1 MSEPLRDGEEEIDE
15 AAHYFALA
23 SSCGDPERMAEITED
38 AARNLAPNQLTWLYR
53 RVDAMADRRRSE
65 LFQSTA
71 RLWKWLLELDGPVF
85 DNRRLT
91 SHARLYAA
99 HGVPSERKVLLVIF
113 TGKGGGLFI
122 STARF
127 LVRLPR
133 DRFDVLW
140 LQTPDGYDYPHGVP
154 GFGDSFAGVC
164 RSIAAIMPGYA
175 GAAAIGGSLGG
186 YSALRAAVLL
196 DMGVGI
202 SLSGRF
208 SSVRWLK
215 GKPATPAFDPLC
227 ACAPPTRAALSA
239 YYSVDHEGDARNAA
253 LLAAMRPSVKQVP
266 LRTHRHNVLAHI
278 VADGRFDPIFEG
290 IYRTAVRD
298 AGPLRTV
305 AASW

>member
-1 MSEPLRDGEEEIDE
+1 MSEAMPVSDEEGDE

-23 SSCGDPERMAEITED
+23 SACGDPERMVEITE
-38 AARNLAPNQLTWLYR
+38 AAVRNLAPHQLTWLYR
-53 RVDAMADRRRSE
+53 QVDAMADRERSM

-71 RLWKWLLELDGPVF
+71 RLWKWQLALDAPVF

-99 HGVPSERKVLLVIF
+99 HGAPSSRKVLLVVF
-113 TGKGGGLFI
+113 TGQGGGLFI
-122 STARF
+122 PTARF

-140 LQTPDGYDYPHGVP
+140 LQTLEGYDYPHGVP

-164 RSIAAIMPGYA
+164 RSIAALAPAYA
-175 GAAAIGGSLGG
+175 GVAAIGGSLGG
-186 YSALRAAVLL
+186 FSALRAAILL

-208 SSVRWLK
+208 SSIRWWQ
-215 GKPATPAFDPLC
+215 GKPDAPSFDPLC
-227 ACAPPTRAALSA
+227 GCAPPSRAALLA
-239 YYSVDHEGDARNAA
+239 YYSADHEGDSLNAER
-253 LLAAMRPSVKQVP
+253 LAAMRPRVQLVP

-290 IYRTAVRD
+290 VFETAARGL
-298 AGPLRTV
+298 A
-305 AASW
+305 